1 MEIKAPMQILSY
13 CSGCNMSKA
22 LLMKF
27 TVLSEEYE
35 TQINGNL
42 VNTWNGVDAGVE
54 FLLLGLR
61 LPWEPCV

>member
-13 CSGCNMSKA
+13 CSGCNMSKE
-22 LLMKF
+22 LPMKV
-27 TVLSEEYE
+27 TVLSEKYE

-42 VNTWNGVDAGVE
+42 VNRRHGVDAGVE

-61 LPWEPCV
+61 LPWELCV